1 MTERP
6 SGRPRTAASR
16 VTVPWVRTRLRTA
29 PGAAAALAL
38 LVAVTA
44 FLAAALPP
52 ALDRYDEQGMR
63 RALED
68 AGPARTGVQIQTSDA
83 DMFLSDGPW
92 EDLLS
97 RERVE
102 GPFAKLLA
110 LPGRALPLDRDQSS
124 AGVRTTRPQ
133 KAPDRY
139 LSQPDGVAPVFHL
152 VAQGGVDGHSRLT
165 QGRLPKAPQGAGAA
179 ALEAAV
185 TTETAAKLNIR
196 VGSVV
201 HFPRAE
207 GGPLAVRVTGL
218 VAPPRTGRTLLVH
231 DPRTE
236 PAAPHG
242 HPGPR
247 AQPVLGRRPAAGAG
261 RGPGAAGHAGGAR
274 AVLEPGPRPRGPS
287 RP

>member
-218 VAPPRTGRTLLVH
+218 VAPANRT
-231 DPRTE
+231 DPT
-236 PAAPHG
+236 
-242 HPGPR
+242 GPR
-247 AQPVLGRRPAAGAG
+247 SPN
-261 RGPGAAGHAGGAR
+261 
-274 AVLEPGPRPRGPS
+274 
-287 RP
+287 